1 MPTETT
7 PLTSNVQQLKD
18 ELKETADTAVTFA
31 KNTAASVGT
40 ATKNAATDVRDL
52 ANQVFNAG
60 LGAFVMAEEEG
71 SKLFK
76 KLVKRGRKVE
86 LKGIG
91 VDQLRAQLGDGAD
104 RVADAVKERAG
115 DAKYM
120 AGEAAGKVE
129 DRLQDAVAAVM
140 KRIGVPT
147 RDEVAELTASV
158 ERLTQ
163 HIERLKAERA
173 AVVTPALAMEAV
185 GGGWYELKVGAVV
198 VDKVQ
203 GREEA
208 EAALARLQTQQ
219 N

>member
-1 MPTETT
+1 MATETA
-7 PLTSNVQQLKD
+7 PLKSNVQQLQE
-18 ELKETADTAVTFA
+18 ELKQTADNAVTLA
-31 KNTAASVGT
+31 KNTATNVTSDVKDVAM
-40 ATKNAATDVRDL
+40 DVRDL

-71 SKLFK
+71 SRLFK
-76 KLVKRGRKVE
+76 KLVKKGRKVE

-91 VDQLRAQLGDGAD
+91 VDKLRAQLGDGAD
-104 RVADAVKERAG
+104 KVTDAVKERAD

-129 DRLQDAVAAVM
+129 DRLQEAVAAVM

-147 RDEVAELTASV
+147 RDEVSELTASV

-173 AVVTPALAMEAV
+173 APVAPALSMEAV
-185 GGGWYELKVGAVV
+185 GGGWYELKVGTFVV
-198 VDKVQ
+198 EKVQ

-208 EAALARLQTQQ
+208 ENALARLQTQQ